1 MRQQMVLG
9 EFVFSLGGGFPYE
22 RLRRETAGGWVDL
35 DIVNSKPYAHNTGQD
50 LETLRIMGVAH
61 RGAGMAK
68 LDELRAM
75 ADARQPYSLVDA
87 LGRNWGRWRI
97 EKVTEDQSRVIDDGT
112 AQVIDWTLELK
123 EFVNASSE
131 E

>member
-9 EFVFSLGGGFPYE
+9 DFVFSLGSGFPYE
-22 RLRRETAGGWVDL
+22 TLRRDTSGGWVDL

-50 LETLRIMGVAH
+50 CETLRIMGTAH
-61 RGAGMAK
+61 HGPGMAK

-75 ADARQPYSLVDA
+75 ADTRAPFSVVDA

-97 EKVTEDQSRVIDDGT
+97 ETISEDQSRVIDDGT
-112 AQVIDWTLELK
+112 AQVIDWTVQLK
-123 EFVNASSE
+123 EFVNAPST
-131 E
+131 